1 MIETLSFSSPV
12 ECHVKRKTMF
22 HKSWTCKKAFLRD
35 DLSKSGSQ
43 TTVTTLEWPRN
54 AANLGVVVVVEVICL
69 LWDGRF
75 LVRLVLVAVSVSMSM
90 SREAQLIV

>member
-1 MIETLSFSSPV
+1 MICQNQVHKPLLPPSSGQ
-12 ECHVKRKTMF
+12 K
-22 HKSWTCKKAFLRD
+22 
-35 DLSKSGSQ
+35 
-43 TTVTTLEWPRN
+43 N

-75 LVRLVLVAVSVSMSM
+75 LVRLVLVAVSVSMSV